1 MADSAAKPAAVVDP
15 KVRAVQ
21 EMMQRKKETAQAAT
35 AKPLAKV
42 GPSFSS
48 GGIAKKKLP
57 NLKKK
62 GTSKIN
68 NIFGNAA
75 DESDDDEMPVGPSA
89 HLNALSRAYG
99 WSAAD
104 KVCVQAEAK
113 AMMKNLGAQT
123 VSRVPCCCRDLEN
136 MTWNRQCHRRKPAA
150 NLAAPG
156 TTTPRGLG
164 KLRA

>member
-1 MADSAAKPAAVVDP
+1 MADSVVKPAAVVDP

-42 GPSFSS
+42 GSSFSS

-62 GTSKIN
+62 GTSRIS

-89 HLNALSRAYG
+89 HLNTLYRVYG
-99 WSAAD
+99 CLPLVKFA
-104 KVCVQAEAK
+104 C
-113 AMMKNLGAQT
+113 
-123 VSRVPCCCRDLEN
+123 
-136 MTWNRQCHRRKPAA
+136 RRKPR
-150 NLAAPG
+150 P
-156 TTTPRGLG
+156 
-164 KLRA
+164 